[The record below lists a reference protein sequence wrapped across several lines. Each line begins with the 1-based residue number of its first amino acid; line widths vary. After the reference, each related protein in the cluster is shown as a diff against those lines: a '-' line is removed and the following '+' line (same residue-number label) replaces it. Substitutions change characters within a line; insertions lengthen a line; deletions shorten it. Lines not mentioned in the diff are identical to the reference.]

1 MSKLIFETDDGK
13 QSEISL
19 KTIQSKSL
27 KSGDIVFAYY
37 EVGDAIENDAKAI
50 MQKLQVFFEKLLPDN
65 VKCVVIATRNG
76 KEDIK
81 LKIVKDKT

>member
-1 MSKLIFETDDGK
+1 MSKLIFETDDGS

-19 KTIQSKSL
+19 KSIPSKSL

-37 EVGDAIENDAKAI
+37 EVGDSPEQTSRES
-50 MQKLQVFFEKLLPDN
+50 MQKLQVFFEKLLPND

-76 KEDIK
+76 KEDVK
-81 LKIVKDKT
+81 LKIIKDKT